1 MPRVAQILPFI
12 LALCVGS
19 EALAGSWVKPP
30 GEAYIKVSGSTF
42 TSDQVADATGTDSTT
57 PWTYSNRSITTYLD
71 VGIAPRT
78 GLNVSLPF
86 QIAANTYDSIAYERS
101 GFGDLGLGLS
111 IALLQKRCPLTL
123 ELSGSI
129 PLYSGV
135 IASNAEVGAT
145 GGSDA
150 SQRYLP
156 MLGDGAMEF
165 APGLS
170 AGCSLHPIPAWITAQ
185 ISYQIRNQGFGDGL
199 KSSFGVGGFIWPKR
213 LALTGG
219 VNTVQRFDSDA
230 ERPTKSYLSAYAGLL
245 MTIGWGVSA
254 EATASIVP
262 GGVFVA
268 KGTTYMFGLSY
279 TGPVFPNPYE

>member
-1 MPRVAQILPFI
+1 MSRGAQILPFI
-12 LALCVGS
+12 LVFFVGTD
-19 EALAGSWVKPP
+19 ALAGPWVKAP
-30 GEAYIKVSGSTF
+30 GEAYLKVSGSTF
-42 TSDQVADATGTDSTT
+42 TSDQVVDAEGVDSTT

-111 IALLQKRCPLTL
+111 FALLQERCPLTL

-135 IASNAEVGAT
+135 IASDAEVGAT
-145 GGSDA
+145 GGTDP

-156 MLGDGAMEF
+156 MLGDGSMEF

-185 ISYQIRNQGFGDGL
+185 ISYQIRNKGFGDGI
-199 KSSFGVGGFIWPKR
+199 KSSFGVGGYLWPER
-213 LALTGG
+213 VALTGG
-219 VNTVQRFDSDA
+219 INTVQRLDSDA

-245 MTIGWGVSA
+245 ITIGWGFSA

-262 GGVFVA
+262 GGAFVA
-268 KGTTYMFGLSY
+268 KGTTYMVGISY
-279 TGPVFPNPYE
+279 TGSLFPNPYE